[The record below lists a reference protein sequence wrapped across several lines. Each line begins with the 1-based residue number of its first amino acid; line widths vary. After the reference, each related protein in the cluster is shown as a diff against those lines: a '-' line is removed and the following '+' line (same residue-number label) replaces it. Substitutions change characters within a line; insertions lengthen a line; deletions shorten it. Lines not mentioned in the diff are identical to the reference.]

1 MFPFCDS
8 SSPMDL
14 PLYQQLQLSPPSPKP
29 DQSSSFYCCY
39 PCSPPFAAAAADAS
53 FHLSYQIGS
62 AAAAIPPQAVINS
75 PEDLPVQPL
84 MEQAPAPPTELVA
97 CASGGAQG
105 AGVSV
110 SLDRAA
116 AAAAA
121 RKDRHSK
128 ICTAGGM
135 RDRRMRLSLDVARKF
150 FALQDML
157 GFDKASKTV
166 QWLLNTSKAAIQE
179 IMADDVDASSECV
192 EDGSSSL
199 SVDGKHNPAEQLG
212 DQKPKGNGR
221 SEGKKPAKSRKAATT
236 PKPPRKSGNNAHPVP
251 DKETRAKAR
260 ERARER
266 TKEKHRMRWVKLAS
280 AIDVEA
286 AAASVASDRPSSNHL
301 NHHHHSSSSMN
312 MPRAAEAE
320 LEERERCSSTLN
332 NRGRMQEITGASEV
346 VLGFGNGGGYGG
358 GNYYCQEQWELGGVV
373 FQQNS
378 RFY

>member
-8 SSPMDL
+8 SVPMDL

-29 DQSSSFYCCY
+29 DQDQSSFFYY
-39 PCSPPFAAAAADAS
+39 PCSPPFAAADAT
-53 FHLSYQIGS
+53 FHLSYHLGS
-62 AAAAIPPQAVINS
+62 AAAAATPPSAAIGS
-75 PEDLPVQPL
+75 PELPMHPF
-84 MEQAPAPPTELVA
+84 MEQPPASAPKLDA
-97 CASGGAQG
+97 GNAQG
-105 AGVSV
+105 VGAG
-110 SLDRAA
+110 LDR

-179 IMADDVDASSECV
+179 IMADDASSECA

-199 SVDGKHNPAEQLG
+199 SVDGKHSPAELGGG
-212 DQKPKGNGR
+212 DQEQKDNGR
-221 SEGKKPAKSRKAATT
+221 NEGKKPAKPRRAATN
-236 PKPPRKSGNNAHPVP
+236 PKPPRKVGNAHPVP
-251 DKETRAKAR
+251 DKEARAKAR

-266 TKEKHRMRWVKLAS
+266 TREKHRMRWVKLAS

-286 AAASVASDRPSSNHL
+286 VAAAAAASRDRPSTNNSNH
-301 NHHHHSSSSMN
+301 SPSMN
-312 MPRAAEAE
+312 MAGTGAE
-320 LEERERCSSTLN
+320 LEERCSSTLN
-332 NRGRMQEITGASEV
+332 NGGSRMQEISMASDV
-346 VLGFGNGGGYGG
+346 ILAFGNGGYGSG
-358 GNYYCQEQWELGGVV
+358 TNYCQEQWELGGVV
-373 FQQNS
+373 FQNS
-378 RFY
+378 TRFY

>member
-29 DQSSSFYCCY
+29 LPDQSTTTSFLYY
-39 PCSPPFAAAAADAS
+39 PCSSPPFAAADATCS
-53 FHLSYQIGS
+53 FHLTYHQL
-62 AAAAIPPQAVINS
+62 ATATPPQAVIDDS
-75 PEDLPVQPL
+75 PEPPPL
-84 MEQAPAPPTELVA
+84 MDPPPPPPPELD
-97 CASGGAQG
+97 ASATN
-105 AGVSV
+105 AHAS
-110 SLDRAA
+110 AA
-116 AAAAA
+116 AAASA

-179 IMADDVDASSECV
+179 IMADDASSECV

-199 SVDGKHNPAEQLG
+199 SVADGKQNNPAAAELG
-212 DQKPKGNGR
+212 DHQPPPKP
-221 SEGKKPAKSRKAATT
+221 EGKKTAAKARKAAATG
-236 PKPPRKSGNNAHPVP
+236 PKPPRKAANAHHQVP

-286 AAASVASDRPSSNHL
+286 AAARDTRPPGSNNNL
-301 NHHHHSSSSMN
+301 NHHLQ
-312 MPRAAEAE
+312 
-320 LEERERCSSTLN
+320 LEERTLN
-332 NRGRMQEITGASEV
+332 NGGRMQEITGASDV
-346 VLGFGNGGGYGG
+346 ILGFGGNGGGGYVAG
-358 GNYYCQEQWELGGVV
+358 GNYYCQQEQWDLGGVV
-373 FQQNS
+373 FQQNP

>member
-29 DQSSSFYCCY
+29 LPDQSTTTSSFLYY
-39 PCSPPFAAAAADAS
+39 PCSPPFAAADATCA
-53 FHLSYQIGS
+53 FHLTYHQHLGT
-62 AAAAIPPQAVINS
+62 AAATPPQAVIDDS
-75 PEDLPVQPL
+75 PEPPPV
-84 MEQAPAPPTELVA
+84 MEPAPAPELVDA
-97 CASGGAQG
+97 ANARGDG
-105 AGVSV
+105 
-110 SLDRAA
+110 AA

-166 QWLLNTSKAAIQE
+166 HWLLNTSKAAIQE
-179 IMADDVDASSECV
+179 IMADDASSECV

-199 SVDGKHNPAEQLG
+199 SNPAAAAELGGGG
-212 DQKPKGNGR
+212 DQPPNKP
-221 SEGKKPAKSRKAATT
+221 EGKKPTAKARKAAATT
-236 PKPPRKSGNNAHPVP
+236 PKPPRKAANAHHHQVP

-286 AAASVASDRPSSNHL
+286 AAARDRPGCNNNL
-301 NHHHHSSSSMN
+301 NHHQ
-312 MPRAAEAE
+312 
-320 LEERERCSSTLN
+320 LEERTLN
-332 NRGRMQEITGASEV
+332 NGGRMQEITGASDV
-346 VLGFGNGGGYGG
+346 ILGFGGGNGGGGYGG
-358 GNYYCQEQWELGGVV
+358 GGGNYYNCQQEQWDLGGVV
-373 FQQNS
+373 FQQNP

>member
-14 PLYQQLQLSPPSPKP
+14 PLYQQLQFSPPSPKP
-29 DQSSSFYCCY
+29 DQSSSFYCY
-39 PCSPPFAAAAADAS
+39 PCSPPFAADAS

-62 AAAAIPPQAVINS
+62 AAAGTPPQAVINS
-75 PEDLPVQPL
+75 PDLPVQPL
-84 MEQAPAPPTELVA
+84 MEQASAPATELGT
-97 CASGGAQG
+97 CASDGAQG
-105 AGVSV
+105 AGVSA

-135 RDRRMRLSLDVARKF
+135 RDRRMRLSLDVAGKF

-199 SVDGKHNPAEQLG
+199 SVDGKHNPSEQLGGG
-212 DQKPKGNGR
+212 DQKPKGNCR

-236 PKPPRKSGNNAHPVP
+236 PKPPRKLGNNAHPVP

-266 TKEKHRMRWVKLAS
+266 TKEKHQMRWVKLAS

-332 NRGRMQEITGASEV
+332 NRGRMQEITGPSDVA
-346 VLGFGNGGGYGG
+346 LGFGNGGGGYGGGG

>member
-29 DQSSSFYCCY
+29 DQSTTSFFYY
-39 PCSPPFAAAAADAS
+39 PCSPPFAAADAS
-53 FHLSYQIGS
+53 FHLSYQLGS
-62 AAAAIPPQAVINS
+62 AASATPPQAVIDS
-75 PEDLPVQPL
+75 PELPAMDQEP
-84 MEQAPAPPTELVA
+84 APAAELDLDAA
-97 CASGGAQG
+97 CANAQG
-105 AGVSV
+105 ADAG
-110 SLDRAA
+110 LDRA

-135 RDRRMRLSLDVARKF
+135 RDRRMRLSLDVARRF

-166 QWLLNTSKAAIQE
+166 QWLLNKSKSAIQE
-179 IMADDVDASSECV
+179 IMTDDASSECV

-199 SVDGKHNPAEQLG
+199 SVDGKPNPAELLVGGG
-212 DQKPKGNGR
+212 DQQPSKANGR
-221 SEGKKPAKSRKAATT
+221 NGEGKKPAKARKPATT
-236 PKPPRKSGNNAHPVP
+236 PKPPRKSSVNAHPVP

-286 AAASVASDRPSSNHL
+286 AAASVARDRPSSNNL
-301 NHHHHSSSSMN
+301 SHHPSSN
-312 MPRAAEAE
+312 MARAAAD
-320 LEERERCSSTLN
+320 LEERCSSTLN
-332 NRGRMQEITGASEV
+332 NGGKMQMQQTTGTSDV
-346 VLGFGNGGGYGG
+346 ILPLGNGGYGA
-358 GNYYCQEQWELGGVV
+358 GNYYCQEQWDLGGVV

>member
-1 MFPFCDS
+1 
-8 SSPMDL
+8 MDL

-29 DQSSSFYCCY
+29 GQSSTSSFFYY
-39 PCSPPFAAAAADAS
+39 PCSPPFAAAADAS
-53 FHLSYQIGS
+53 FYLSYQLGS
-62 AAAAIPPQAVINS
+62 AAAAAATPPQAVIDS
-75 PEDLPVQPL
+75 PELPLQPPL
-84 MEQAPAPPTELVA
+84 MEQAPAPATEQDAA
-97 CASGGAQG
+97 CANAQG
-105 AGVSV
+105 AGVS
-110 SLDRAA
+110 LDRAS
-116 AAAAA
+116 AAAA

-179 IMADDVDASSECV
+179 IMTDDASSECV

-199 SVDGKHNPAEQLG
+199 SVDGKPNPAELGLGAG
-212 DQKPKGNGR
+212 DQQPKGNGR
-221 SEGKKPAKSRKAATT
+221 SEGKKPAKPRKAATA
-236 PKPPRKSGNNAHPVP
+236 PKPPRKSGNAHPVP

-266 TKEKHRMRWVKLAS
+266 TKEKHRMRWVNLAS

-286 AAASVASDRPSSNHL
+286 AAASVARDSRPSSMPNNL
-301 NHHHHSSSSMN
+301 NHHSSSN
-312 MPRAAEAE
+312 MAACAAAE
-320 LEERERCSSTLN
+320 LEERCSSTLN
-332 NRGRMQEITGASEV
+332 NGGRMQEITGASDV
-346 VLGFGNGGGYGG
+346 IVAFGNGGYGA
-358 GNYYCQEQWELGGVV
+358 GNYYCQEQWDLGGVV

>member
-14 PLYQQLQLSPPSPKP
+14 PLYQQLQLSPSSPKT
-29 DQSSSFYCCY
+29 DQSSSFYCY
-39 PCSPPFAAAAADAS
+39 PCSPPFAAADAS
-53 FHLSYQIGS
+53 FPLSYQIGS
-62 AAAAIPPQAVINS
+62 AAAADATPPQAVINS
-75 PEDLPVQPL
+75 PDLPVQAL
-84 MEQAPAPPTELVA
+84 MDHAPAPATELGA
-97 CASGGAQG
+97 CASGAEGSGA
-105 AGVSV
+105 
-110 SLDRAA
+110 SLDR

-166 QWLLNTSKAAIQE
+166 QWLLNTSKSAIQE
-179 IMADDVDASSECV
+179 IMADDASSECV

-212 DQKPKGNGR
+212 GGGDQKPKGNCRG
-221 SEGKKPAKSRKAATT
+221 EGKKPAKASKAAAT
-236 PKPPRKSGNNAHPVP
+236 PKPPRKSANNAHQVP

-286 AAASVASDRPSSNHL
+286 AAASGPSDRPSSNNL
-301 NHHHHSSSSMN
+301 SHHSSLSMN
-312 MPRAAEAE
+312 MPCAAAE
-320 LEERERCSSTLN
+320 LEERERCSSALS
-332 NRGRMQEITGASEV
+332 NRSAGRMQEITGASDV
-346 VLGFGNGGGYGG
+346 VLGFGNGGGGYGDGG

>member
-8 SSPMDL
+8 SSPMEL
-14 PLYQQLQLSPPSPKP
+14 PLYHQLQLSPPSPKP
-29 DQSSSFYCCY
+29 DQSTSFFYY
-39 PCSPPFAAAAADAS
+39 PCSPPFAGADAS
-53 FHLSYQIGS
+53 FHLSYQLGISS
-62 AAAAIPPQAVINS
+62 AATPPQAVINS
-75 PEDLPVQPL
+75 PELPVQPL
-84 MEQAPAPPTELVA
+84 MEQAPAPAPEPAAELD
-97 CASGGAQG
+97 ASDSAQAG
-105 AGVSV
+105 AGVS
-110 SLDRAA
+110 LDRA

-166 QWLLNTSKAAIQE
+166 QWLLSASKAAIQE
-179 IMADDVDASSECV
+179 IMTDDASSECV

-199 SVDGKHNPAEQLG
+199 SVDGKHNPAAAGLLGGG
-212 DQKPKGNGR
+212 DQQPKV
-221 SEGKKPAKSRKAATT
+221 SEGKKPAKPRKAATT
-236 PKPPRKSGNNAHPVP
+236 PKPPRKSANAHPVP

-286 AAASVASDRPSSNHL
+286 AAARDGPSLNNL
-301 NHHHHSSSSMN
+301 NHHTSSMN
-312 MPRAAEAE
+312 MACAAAE
-320 LEERERCSSTLN
+320 LEERCSSTHN
-332 NRGRMQEITGASEV
+332 NGGRMQEITAANDVTLS
-346 VLGFGNGGGYGG
+346 FANGGYGG
-358 GNYYCQEQWELGGVV
+358 GGGGCSYYCQEQWELGGVV
-373 FQQNS
+373 FHQKP

>member
-1 MFPFCDS
+1 
-8 SSPMDL
+8 MDL

-29 DQSSSFYCCY
+29 DQSSSFYCY
-39 PCSPPFAAAAADAS
+39 PCSPPFAAADAS

-62 AAAAIPPQAVINS
+62 AAAATPPQAVINDS
-75 PEDLPVQPL
+75 PELPVQPL
-84 MEQAPAPPTELVA
+84 MEQAPAPATELGA
-97 CASGGAQG
+97 CASGAQG
-105 AGVSV
+105 AGVSVSV

-128 ICTAGGM
+128 ICTASGM

-166 QWLLNTSKAAIQE
+166 QWLLNTSKAAILE
-179 IMADDVDASSECV
+179 IMADDVDASSEYV
-192 EDGSSSL
+192 EDGSSSH
-199 SVDGKHNPAEQLG
+199 SVDGKHNPAEQLGGG

-266 TKEKHRMRWVKLAS
+266 TKENHRMRWVKLAS

-286 AAASVASDRPSSNHL
+286 AAASVVSESDRPSSNHL
-301 NHHHHSSSSMN
+301 NHHSSSSMN
-312 MPRAAEAE
+312 MPRAAAAE
-320 LEERERCSSTLN
+320 LEERERCSSALN
-332 NRGRMQEITGASEV
+332 NRGRMQESTGPSDV
-346 VLGFGNGGGYGG
+346 VLGFGNGGYGG
-358 GNYYCQEQWELGGVV
+358 SGNGNYYCQEQWELGGVV

>member
-8 SSPMDL
+8 SSPMDM

-29 DQSSSFYCCY
+29 DQSSSNFYYY
-39 PCSPPFAAAAADAS
+39 PCSPPFAAAASS
-53 FHLSYQIGS
+53 FHLISHHQLGS
-62 AAAAIPPQAVINS
+62 ATSPHAVINTP
-75 PEDLPVQPL
+75 PELS
-84 MEQAPAPPTELVA
+84 MEQPAAAKPGPGNNPPA
-97 CASGGAQG
+97 GGAT
-105 AGVSV
+105 SI
-110 SLDRAA
+110 DAA
-116 AAAAA
+116 SAS

-179 IMADDVDASSECV
+179 IMTDDASSECV

-199 SVDGKHNPAEQLG
+199 SVDGKPNPIEELLG
-212 DQKPKGNGR
+212 GREGNQQEKGNDGCA
-221 SEGKKPAKSRKAATT
+221 SEGKKPTKARRATTT
-236 PKPPRKSGNNAHPVP
+236 PKPPRKSANAHPVL

-266 TKEKHRMRWVKLAS
+266 TKEKHLMRWVKLAS

-286 AAASVASDRPSSNHL
+286 AVATGRDRPSTSNNL
-301 NHHHHSSSSMN
+301 NHSSSMN
-312 MPRAAEAE
+312 MAAE
-320 LEERERCSSTLN
+320 LEERCSSTLN
-332 NRGRMQEITGASEV
+332 NGGRAQEVVSMASEPSDMI
-346 VLGFGNGGGYGG
+346 LAFGNGGYGG
-358 GNYYCQEQWELGGVV
+358 GGNYYPQEQWELGGVV
-373 FQQNS
+373 FANS

>member
-1 MFPFCDS
+1 
-8 SSPMDL
+8 MDL

-29 DQSSSFYCCY
+29 DQSSSFYCY
-39 PCSPPFAAAAADAS
+39 PCSPPFAAADAS

-62 AAAAIPPQAVINS
+62 AAAATPPQAVINDS
-75 PEDLPVQPL
+75 PELPVQPL
-84 MEQAPAPPTELVA
+84 MEQAPAPATELGA
-97 CASGGAQG
+97 CASGAQG
-105 AGVSV
+105 AGVSVSV

-128 ICTAGGM
+128 ICTASGM

-166 QWLLNTSKAAIQE
+166 QWLLNKSKAAIQE
-179 IMADDVDASSECV
+179 IMAEADDVDASSECV

-212 DQKPKGNGR
+212 GGDQKPKGNGR
-221 SEGKKPAKSRKAATT
+221 SEGKKPAISRKAATT

-286 AAASVASDRPSSNHL
+286 AAASVARDRPSSNHL
-301 NHHHHSSSSMN
+301 NHHSSSSMN
-312 MPRAAEAE
+312 MPRAAAVE
-320 LEERERCSSTLN
+320 LEERERCSSALN
-332 NRGRMQEITGASEV
+332 NRGRMQEITGPSDV
-346 VLGFGNGGGYGG
+346 VLGFGNGGYGGGGG

>member
-29 DQSSSFYCCY
+29 DQSTTSFLYY
-39 PCSPPFAAAAADAS
+39 PCSPPFAAADAAC
-53 FHLSYQIGS
+53 FHLSYQQLGS
-62 AAAAIPPQAVINS
+62 ATPPPQAVIDDS
-75 PEDLPVQPL
+75 PEPPPPPPL
-84 MEQAPAPPTELVA
+84 MEPAPAQQAAELDA
-97 CASGGAQG
+97 ASAANAHGGA
-105 AGVSV
+105 A

-166 QWLLNTSKAAIQE
+166 QWLLNTSKAAIHE
-179 IMADDVDASSECV
+179 IMADDASSECA

-199 SVDGKHNPAEQLG
+199 SVAAAAAELG
-212 DQKPKGNGR
+212 DHHQRPNKQP
-221 SEGKKPAKSRKAATT
+221 EGTKKPLAKARKAAAAAAG
-236 PKPPRKSGNNAHPVP
+236 PKPPRKPANAHPVP

-286 AAASVASDRPSSNHL
+286 AAARDRPPGSNNNLSHQL
-301 NHHHHSSSSMN
+301 EGRCPSSS
-312 MPRAAEAE
+312 A
-320 LEERERCSSTLN
+320 LN
-332 NRGRMQEITGASEV
+332 NGGRMQEITGAGDV
-346 VLGFGNGGGYGG
+346 ILGFGGSGGGYVAGG
-358 GNYYCQEQWELGGVV
+358 GSYYCQQEQQWDLGGVV
-373 FQQNS
+373 FQQNP

>member
-1 MFPFCDS
+1 
-8 SSPMDL
+8 MDL

-29 DQSSSFYCCY
+29 DQSTGFFYY
-39 PCSPPFAAAAADAS
+39 PCSPPFAAADAS
-53 FHLSYQIGS
+53 FHLSYQLGS
-62 AAAAIPPQAVINS
+62 AAAATPPQAVIDS
-75 PEDLPVQPL
+75 PELPLQPV
-84 MEQAPAPPTELVA
+84 MEQAPAPAPAAELDLDAA
-97 CASGGAQG
+97 CANAQG
-105 AGVSV
+105 AGAG
-110 SLDRAA
+110 LDR

-166 QWLLNTSKAAIQE
+166 QWLLNTSKSAIQE
-179 IMADDVDASSECV
+179 IMTDDASSECV

-199 SVDGKHNPAEQLG
+199 SVDGKPNPAELLGGG
-212 DQKPKGNGR
+212 DQQPNKGNGR
-221 SEGKKPAKSRKAATT
+221 SGEGKKPAKARKPATT
-236 PKPPRKSGNNAHPVP
+236 PKPPRKSSVNAHPVP

-286 AAASVASDRPSSNHL
+286 AAASVARDRPSSNNL
-301 NHHHHSSSSMN
+301 SHHASSN
-312 MPRAAEAE
+312 MACAAAE
-320 LEERERCSSTLN
+320 LEERCSSTLN
-332 NRGRMQEITGASEV
+332 NGGRMQEITGSSDV
-346 VLGFGNGGGYGG
+346 ILPFGNGGYGA
-358 GNYYCQEQWELGGVV
+358 GNYYCQEQWDLGGVV

>member
-29 DQSSSFYCCY
+29 DQSSSFFYY

-53 FHLSYQIGS
+53 FHLSYQLGS
-62 AAAAIPPQAVINS
+62 AAAAATPPQAVIDS
-75 PEDLPVQPL
+75 PELPAQPL
-84 MEQAPAPPTELVA
+84 MEQAPAPASELDAA
-97 CASGGAQG
+97 CANAQG
-105 AGVSV
+105 AGVS
-110 SLDRAA
+110 LDRASA
-116 AAAAA
+116 VA

-179 IMADDVDASSECV
+179 IMTDDASSECA

-199 SVDGKHNPAEQLG
+199 SVDGKPNPVELGLGGG
-212 DQKPKGNGR
+212 DQQPKCNDR
-221 SEGKKPAKSRKAATT
+221 SEGKKPAKARKAATA
-236 PKPPRKSGNNAHPVP
+236 PKPPRKSGNAHPVP

-286 AAASVASDRPSSNHL
+286 AAASVARDRPSSNNL
-301 NHHHHSSSSMN
+301 NHHSSSN
-312 MPRAAEAE
+312 MACGAAE
-320 LEERERCSSTLN
+320 LEERCSSTLN
-332 NRGRMQEITGASEV
+332 NGGTRMQEITGASDV
-346 VLGFGNGGGYGG
+346 ILAFGNGGYGAA
-358 GNYYCQEQWELGGVV
+358 GNYYCQEQWDLGGVV

>member
-1 MFPFCDS
+1 
-8 SSPMDL
+8 MDL

-29 DQSSSFYCCY
+29 DQSSSFFYY
-39 PCSPPFAAAAADAS
+39 PCSPPAAADADAS
-53 FHLSYQIGS
+53 FHLSYQLGS
-62 AAAAIPPQAVINS
+62 VAAAADTTPPQAVIDS
-75 PEDLPVQPL
+75 PELTAQPL
-84 MEQAPAPPTELVA
+84 MEQAPAPATELDT
-97 CASGGAQG
+97 CANAHG
-105 AGVSV
+105 AGA
-110 SLDRAA
+110 SLDR

-179 IMADDVDASSECV
+179 IMTDDASSECV

-199 SVDGKHNPAEQLG
+199 SVDGKHNPAELGGG
-212 DQKPKGNGR
+212 DQQAKGNGAR
-221 SEGKKPAKSRKAATT
+221 SEGKKPAKARKAATT
-236 PKPPRKSGNNAHPVP
+236 PKPPRKSANAHPVP

-286 AAASVASDRPSSNHL
+286 AAASVARDRPSSNNL
-301 NHHHHSSSSMN
+301 NHHSSSN
-312 MPRAAEAE
+312 MACAAAE
-320 LEERERCSSTLN
+320 LERCSSALN
-332 NRGRMQEITGASEV
+332 NGGRMQEITGASDV
-346 VLGFGNGGGYGG
+346 ILPFGNGGYGAA
-358 GNYYCQEQWELGGVV
+358 GNYYCQEQWDLGGVV

>member
-8 SSPMDL
+8 SSPMEL
-14 PLYQQLQLSPPSPKP
+14 PLYHQLQLSPPSPEL
-29 DQSSSFYCCY
+29 DQSSSFFYY
-39 PCSPPFAAAAADAS
+39 PCSPHFAGADAS
-53 FHLSYQIGS
+53 FHLSYQFGSS
-62 AAAAIPPQAVINS
+62 AAATTPPQAVINS
-75 PEDLPVQPL
+75 PELPVQPL
-84 MEQAPAPPTELVA
+84 MEQAPELEPATELLD
-97 CASGGAQG
+97 ASDSAKG
-105 AGVSV
+105 AGV

-135 RDRRMRLSLDVARKF
+135 RDRRTRLSLDVARKF

-166 QWLLNTSKAAIQE
+166 QWLLNKSKASIQE
-179 IMADDVDASSECV
+179 VMTDYASSECA

-199 SVDGKHNPAEQLG
+199 SVDGKHNPAGLEGG
-212 DQKPKGNGR
+212 DQQPKV
-221 SEGKKPAKSRKAATT
+221 SEGKKPAKPRKAAST
-236 PKPPRKSGNNAHPVP
+236 PKPLWKSANAHPVP

-280 AIDVEA
+280 AVDVEA
-286 AAASVASDRPSSNHL
+286 AAASVARDRTSSNNL
-301 NHHHHSSSSMN
+301 NHHSSSMN
-312 MPRAAEAE
+312 MACAASE
-320 LEERERCSSTLN
+320 LEERCSSTRQN
-332 NRGRMQEITGASEV
+332 GGRVQEITAANDVTLS
-346 VLGFGNGGGYGG
+346 FGNGGYGG
-358 GNYYCQEQWELGGVV
+358 GSSSNYYGQEQWELGGVV
-373 FQQNS
+373 FHQKP

>member
-29 DQSSSFYCCY
+29 DQDQSSSFFYY
-39 PCSPPFAAAAADAS
+39 PCSPPFAADAS
-53 FHLSYQIGS
+53 FHLSYQLGSGS
-62 AAAAIPPQAVINS
+62 ATPPPAVIDS
-75 PEDLPVQPL
+75 PQLLMHPL
-84 MEQAPAPPTELVA
+84 MEQPPATKMDA
-97 CASGGAQG
+97 GNAQG
-105 AGVSV
+105 AGGV
-110 SLDRAA
+110 SLDRASVS
-116 AAAAA
+116 AAAA

-179 IMADDVDASSECV
+179 IMTDDASSECV

-199 SVDGKHNPAEQLG
+199 SVDGKHNPAELLGG
-212 DQKPKGNGR
+212 DQQLKGNGR
-221 SEGKKPAKSRKAATT
+221 SEGKKPAKARRAATT
-236 PKPPRKSGNNAHPVP
+236 PKPPRKLGNAHPVP
-251 DKETRAKAR
+251 DKEARARAR

-266 TKEKHRMRWVKLAS
+266 TREKHQMWCVKLAS

-286 AAASVASDRPSSNHL
+286 AAAARDRPSTNNL
-301 NHHHHSSSSMN
+301 NLSSSMN
-312 MPRAAEAE
+312 TASAAAE
-320 LEERERCSSTLN
+320 LEERCSSTLN
-332 NRGRMQEITGASEV
+332 NGGRMQEISTASKAGDV
-346 VLGFGNGGGYGG
+346 ILAFGNGGYGG
-358 GNYYCQEQWELGGVV
+358 SSNYFCQEQWELGGVV
-373 FQQNS
+373 FQNS

>member
-1 MFPFCDS
+1 
-8 SSPMDL
+8 MDL

-29 DQSSSFYCCY
+29 DQSSSFYCY
-39 PCSPPFAAAAADAS
+39 PCSPSFAAADAS

-62 AAAAIPPQAVINS
+62 AAASTPPQAVINS
-75 PEDLPVQPL
+75 PELPVQQPL
-84 MEQAPAPPTELVA
+84 MEEAPVTATELGA
-97 CASGGAQG
+97 CASGGAQS
-105 AGVSV
+105 AGV
-110 SLDRAA
+110 SLDR

-199 SVDGKHNPAEQLG
+199 SVDGKHNDPAEQLG
-212 DQKPKGNGR
+212 GGDQKPAKGNGR
-221 SEGKKPAKSRKAATT
+221 SEGKKPAKARKAATT
-236 PKPPRKSGNNAHPVP
+236 AKPPRKSGNNAHPVP

-286 AAASVASDRPSSNHL
+286 AAASVASDDRRPSSNHL
-301 NHHHHSSSSMN
+301 NHYSSSSVN
-312 MPRAAEAE
+312 MPRAAAAE
-320 LEERERCSSTLN
+320 LEERERCSSALN
-332 NRGRMQEITGASEV
+332 NRGRMQEITGASDV
-346 VLGFGNGGGYGG
+346 VLGFGNGAYSGSAGGGGG

>member
-1 MFPFCDS
+1 
-8 SSPMDL
+8 MDL

-29 DQSSSFYCCY
+29 EQSSSFFYY
-39 PCSPPFAAAAADAS
+39 PCSPPFAAAADAS
-53 FHLSYQIGS
+53 FHLSYQLGS
-62 AAAAIPPQAVINS
+62 AAAAATPPQAVIDS
-75 PEDLPVQPL
+75 PELPAQPL
-84 MEQAPAPPTELVA
+84 MEQAPVPPATELDAA
-97 CASGGAQG
+97 CANAQG
-105 AGVSV
+105 AGVS
-110 SLDRAA
+110 LYRAS
-116 AAAAA
+116 AAA

-179 IMADDVDASSECV
+179 IMTDDASSECV

-199 SVDGKHNPAEQLG
+199 SVDGKLNPAELGLGGG
-212 DQKPKGNGR
+212 DQQPKGNGR
-221 SEGKKPAKSRKAATT
+221 SEGKKPAKPRKAATA
-236 PKPPRKSGNNAHPVP
+236 PKPPRKSGNAHPVP

-286 AAASVASDRPSSNHL
+286 AAASVARDRPSSNNL
-301 NHHHHSSSSMN
+301 NHHSSSSN
-312 MPRAAEAE
+312 MACAAAE
-320 LEERERCSSTLN
+320 LEERCSSTLN
-332 NRGRMQEITGASEV
+332 NGGRMQEITGASDV
-346 VLGFGNGGGYGG
+346 ILAFGNGGYGA
-358 GNYYCQEQWELGGVV
+358 GNYYCQEQWDLGGVV
-373 FQQNS
+373 FQQNP
-378 RFY
+378 RFC

>member
-1 MFPFCDS
+1 
-8 SSPMDL
+8 MDL

-29 DQSSSFYCCY
+29 GQSSTSSFFYY
-39 PCSPPFAAAAADAS
+39 PCSPPFAAADAS
-53 FHLSYQIGS
+53 FHLSYLLGS
-62 AAAAIPPQAVINS
+62 GAAAGATPVIDSPS
-75 PEDLPVQPL
+75 PELPL
-84 MEQAPAPPTELVA
+84 MEQAPAPATELDASA
-97 CASGGAQG
+97 CANAQG
-105 AGVSV
+105 AGVS
-110 SLDRAA
+110 LDRAS
-116 AAAAA
+116 AAAA

-179 IMADDVDASSECV
+179 IMTDDASSECV

-199 SVDGKHNPAEQLG
+199 SVDGKPNQAELGLLGGG
-212 DQKPKGNGR
+212 DQQPKGNG
-221 SEGKKPAKSRKAATT
+221 GKKPAKPRKAATA
-236 PKPPRKSGNNAHPVP
+236 PKPPRKSGNAHPVP

-266 TKEKHRMRWVKLAS
+266 TKEKHRMRWVNLAS

-286 AAASVASDRPSSNHL
+286 AAASVARDSRPSSMPNNL
-301 NHHHHSSSSMN
+301 NHHSSSN
-312 MPRAAEAE
+312 MAACAAAE
-320 LEERERCSSTLN
+320 LEERCSSTLN
-332 NRGRMQEITGASEV
+332 NGGRMQEITGASDV
-346 VLGFGNGGGYGG
+346 IVAFGGNGGYGG
-358 GNYYCQEQWELGGVV
+358 AGNYYCQEQWDLGGVV